1 MTNTTNDKSAATVW
15 EPFVEGVRADIA
27 AGRAKQ
33 GAKIG
38 TEYEFMR
45 QTGLSRTSIRRGI
58 QSLIDEGL
66 LERRVG
72 KGVYVREPHQTT
84 HAIQFVVP
92 DMSIDLYVRMTRAIQ
107 GWGRK
112 HGVDVQL
119 YDAHGSFNHDIEFVK
134 SLPDKPMSG
143 AIIASLYH
151 PKFVSS
157 LFELKRRE
165 YPFVLVGH
173 HLDELEVSS
182 VAADNYGGG
191 YRVGQELVK
200 LGHGRG
206 IAFIGAL
213 RYQAAS
219 RRLEGLK
226 DAMSDLGTPYDRE
239 LFKDLDV
246 AIPCDDWTDL
256 VQEKVAELL
265 GRDEMPTAIVF
276 GSTSLAASAYPVIK
290 ARGLKIPGDIG
301 VVAFDDEPYVQFLDP
316 PMSLIRQPGEE
327 IGVAA
332 IQMLMDRLKGAG
344 TAEQI
349 TLPVTWISRGSI
361 GKPRK
366 SCASK

>member
-1 MTNTTNDKSAATVW
+1 MTNTTHDKPAIW
-15 EPFVEGVRADIA
+15 EPFAVGVRSDIES
-27 AGRAKQ
+27 GRAEC
-33 GAKIG
+33 GTKIG

-72 KGVYVREPHQTT
+72 KGVYVREPHKTT
-84 HAIQFVVP
+84 HAIQLVVP
-92 DMSIDLYVRMTRAIQ
+92 DMSIDLYVRITRSIQ
-107 GWGRK
+107 TWGRK

-119 YDAHGSFNHDIEFVK
+119 HDAHGSFNHDIEYVLN
-134 SLPDKPMSG
+134 LPDKYMSG
-143 AIIASLYH
+143 AIISSLYH
-151 PKFVSS
+151 PKFVSA
-157 LFELKRRE
+157 LFELKRRK

-173 HLDELEVSS
+173 HLDELEVPS

-200 LGHGRG
+200 LEHGRG

-213 RYQAAS
+213 RYQATA

-246 AIPCDDWTDL
+246 ALPCEDWSDL
-256 VQEKVAELL
+256 VQEKTSELL
-265 GRDEMPTAIVF
+265 NMDEPPTAIVF
-276 GSTSLAASAYPVIK
+276 GSTSLAASAYQVIK
-290 ARGLKIPGDIG
+290 SRGLRIPEDIS
-301 VVAFDDEPYVQFLDP
+301 VAAFDDEPYVQFLDP

-332 IQMLMDRLKGAG
+332 IQMLMDRLKGVG
-344 TAEQI
+344 DAEQV
-349 TLPVTWISRGSI
+349 TLPVRWVPRGSI
-361 GKPRK
+361 AKPG
-366 SCASK
+366 SCKRV